1 MGKLIRQGI
10 RYIAVFIVTVIFS
23 SLLLGCAVNIG
34 NQEVRIRVG
43 TRTPQQSIENGDG
56 QKVVLEALDPP
67 GNTLFLFLRGQL

>member
-1 MGKLIRQGI
+1 MSKRSKQTS
-10 RYIAVFIVTVIFS
+10 RHIAVMIVAVVFS
-23 SLLLGCAVNIG
+23 SLLFGCAVNIG
-34 NQEVRIRVG
+34 NQELRFRVG